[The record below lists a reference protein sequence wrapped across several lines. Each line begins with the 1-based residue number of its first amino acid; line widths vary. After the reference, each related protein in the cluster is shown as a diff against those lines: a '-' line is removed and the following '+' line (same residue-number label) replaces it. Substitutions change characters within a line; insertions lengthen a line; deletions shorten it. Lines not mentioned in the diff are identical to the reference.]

1 MLYFKEGRYNWGDRF
16 FVMDETGE
24 KKYRVKSSVLL
35 WKKKFEICDMDKN
48 VLVTIQKDPKSLLK
62 QKFFLFLGE
71 EQRASNTKEISLIP
85 KYTFEGLDWE
95 MKGVM
100 LHSYEM
106 TSGAEAVLSFRQESL
121 HRFVLDVAKAS
132 DELLALAV
140 VMTIT
145 YVMNAGSDEA
155 GAAKY

>member
-1 MLYFKEGRYNWGDRF
+1 
-16 FVMDETGE
+16 
-24 KKYRVKSSVLL
+24 
-35 WKKKFEICDMDKN
+35 MDKN

-71 EQRASNTKEISLIP
+71 EQRASITKEISMIP